1 MAKKVMDIRHVKD
14 AEVSKEGLIAGG
26 GTSDYNNL
34 ENKPS
39 VNGIELVGDVTITG
53 EQGPVG
59 PQGPIGPAGPVG
71 PQGPQG
77 IQGEQ
82 GEQGIQGIQGEE
94 GPRGPKGDT
103 GATGP
108 AGPKGDT
115 GATGPQGPKGD
126 TGDEGPQGETG
137 PAGPQGEMGPQGP
150 RGPQGE
156 PGPTGP
162 QGEAGPVGPIGP
174 QGPQGD
180 PGIQGEAGTD
190 GQDGAPGKSAY
201 EIAVDNG
208 FEGTEQ
214 EWLASLVGPQG
225 PAGGTSNYEELENLP
240 SINGVSLIGNK
251 TSEDLGIT
259 GGGSTPTP
267 STINYSTTEQLI
279 GKWIDNSDLYQRTV
293 SISLDENGS
302 GTASVLPNTEYFTKV
317 ISYEVTKASGYGSS
331 NVIFDSSN
339 NVSVYDNQ
347 QISANFGDLTFAN
360 TTIYVTVKYCKD
372 TLEE

>member
-1 MAKKVMDIRHVKD
+1 MDVRHVKD

-59 PQGPIGPAGPVG
+59 PQGPIGPVGPVG

-77 IQGEQ
+77 IQGKQ

-103 GATGP
+103 GETGP

-115 GATGPQGPKGD
+115 GETGPQGPKGD

-137 PAGPQGEMGPQGP
+137 PTGPQGEIGPQGP

-162 QGEAGPVGPIGP
+162 QGETGPVGPIGP

-180 PGIQGEAGTD
+180 PGIQGEAGAD
-190 GQDGAPGKSAY
+190 GQDGAPGESAY

-208 FEGTEQ
+208 FEGTEE
-214 EWLASLVGPQG
+214 EWLASLVGPPG
-225 PAGGTSNYEELENLP
+225 PSGGTSDYEDLENLP
-240 SINGVSLIGNK
+240 SINGVTLIGNK

-259 GGGSTPTP
+259 GGGSSGGGT
-267 STINYSTTEQLI
+267 NYSSTDHVV
-279 GKWIDNSDLYQRTV
+279 GKWTDGTTDVYEKTLRAQLTYNSGSDNYTASFELYSANEYYYIEKVIDFVLIPDSG
-293 SISLDENGS
+293 SIS
-302 GTASVLPNTEYFTKV
+302 
-317 ISYEVTKASGYGSS
+317 
-331 NVIFDSSN
+331 
-339 NVSVYDNQ
+339 
-347 QISANFGDLTFAN
+347 SAKIGLMDLTTDGYKSAAVTTTDITYAN
-360 TTIYVTVKYCKD
+360 NYLNLTIRF
-372 TLEE
+372 LRGEIEP